1 MANSDVKI
9 NVGVSGV
16 AQFKQGMKESQAAVK
31 NLEQQLKLNEAQLKK
46 NGDEERYLQNKT
58 ELLTKQIE
66 EQKNVVSKANQAL
79 QQMDRDGVSKT
90 SVAFQNMQQQVYKAS
105 TQLTEMQAELA
116 GVGDSG
122 QEAADNVSEMNYQL
136 NNISRNVSFENV
148 VNGISKVTDGLEA
161 AARKAV
167 ELGKKLVQAM
177 LSGGQW
183 ADDLQTTADKWEMS
197 PEQVYRMRQTA
208 NLIDTDAETIFQ
220 ARKKLTAAMG
230 KGSDKETMGAFAAL
244 GISNLAGSDE
254 NIERVFWKAGEGLMQ
269 MEDKVARNEYATKL
283 YGRSWEELIPIF
295 KTGREAYEEM
305 MGSWTWIGDDQ
316 FENLTKLNDEEQK
329 LTTEWENFQHQFE
342 AALAPAMTQVM
353 ETLEGLLKQ
362 FNEYL
367 ASPEGQEMLASLG
380 EAVSSLFADLATIDP
395 EQVVSGI
402 VDLFNKIKE
411 GLEWVI
417 KHRAEVYDALKY
429 IAGGF
434 ALLKLTELASNIGR
448 IVSGLGGLFGGGK
461 GSGNQM
467 DVTQAGRPGGS
478 YGTQSGG
485 ALVGASNWVTGALS
499 KAAAAITMYDPTGLT
514 AMLPMAIGDMTT
526 LGRTIRDGGTVG
538 EAVGNSWETIK
549 ASAEEGIKNFTDYFS
564 KDLQSGMWGIVGVK
578 DAEDLDWK
586 IRSGAEN
593 AQRAL
598 FGSGDQFQYVPT
610 EEDLARAALRIAE
623 SERRENTEPMD
634 RMTQVAGEMTGE
646 VAATRAVNEGMT
658 AAVEDLS
665 SLPADLQTA
674 ITNAV
679 ITGMSSVS
687 IIINEG
693 AVSAIGERV
702 SYGWGGKVQ
711 AMTK

>member
-167 ELGKKLVQAM
+167 ELGRKLVQAM

-220 ARKKLTAAMG
+220 ARKKLIAAMG

-244 GISNLAGSDE
+244 GISNLSGSDE
-254 NIERVFWKAGEGLMQ
+254 NIENVFWNAGEALMNF
-269 MEDKVARNEYATKL
+269 DNKVARNEYAMKL

-295 KTGREAYEEM
+295 KAGRETYDETMA
-305 MGSWTWIGDDQ
+305 SWTWIGDEQ

-329 LTTEWENFQHQFE
+329 LTSEWENFQHQFE

-380 EAVSSLFADLATIDP
+380 EAVSSLFSDLATIDP

-402 VDLFNKIKE
+402 VDLFTKIKD
-411 GLEWVI
+411 GFLWVI
-417 KHRAEVYDALKY
+417 DNKEKVVNALKI

-448 IVSGLGGLFGGGK
+448 IVTGLKGLFGGG
-461 GSGNQM
+461 GGNQ
-467 DVTQAGRPGGS
+467 T
-478 YGTQSGG
+478 
-485 ALVGASNWVTGALS
+485 TGAPEA
-499 KAAAAITMYDPTGLT
+499 KTTGTAAPSVSGT
-514 AMLPMAIGDMTT
+514 
-526 LGRTIRDGGTVG
+526 GTVLFDTVMAQLMATAGAMKEHTRLTNWWKAG
-538 EAVGNSWETIK
+538 EGDVNKWTQ
-549 ASAEEGIKNFTDYFS
+549 F
-564 KDLQSGMWGIVGVK
+564 GV
-578 DAEDLDWK
+578 DQGYLTQEQ
-586 IRSGAEN
+586 
-593 AQRAL
+593 AQQNIDFMAKMDEL
-598 FGSGDQFQYVPT
+598 
-610 EEDLARAALRIAE
+610 AE
-623 SERRENTEPMD
+623 SVKENTAVRNDNADAAERLATGADWRPSYMRDLENPMNK
-634 RMTQVAGEMTGE
+634 MNQVAGEMTGE
-646 VAATRAVNEGMT
+646 VAATRAANEGMT
-658 AAVEDLS
+658 AAVDSLS
-665 SLPADLQTA
+665 VLPANLQTA
-674 ITNAV
+674 VANAI

-687 IIINEG
+687 IVINEG

>member
-79 QQMDRDGVSKT
+79 QQMDRDGVSRT

-161 AARKAV
+161 AAKKAV
-167 ELGKKLVQAM
+167 ELGRKLVQAM

-197 PEQVYRMRQTA
+197 PEDVYRMRQTA

-230 KGSDKETMGAFAAL
+230 KEGDKETMGAFAAL
-244 GISNLAGSDE
+244 GINYLAGSDE

-305 MGSWTWIGDDQ
+305 MGSWTWIGDEQ
-316 FENLTKLNDEEQK
+316 FENLTKLDDESQK
-329 LTTEWENFQHQFE
+329 TRSAWENIQHTLE
-342 AALAPAMTQVM
+342 AAMAPAMTEIMVALQGM
-353 ETLEGLLKQ
+353 MSE
-362 FNEYL
+362 FNKYL
-367 ASPEGQEMLASLG
+367 QSEEGQEMLSKLN
-380 EAVSSLFADLATIDP
+380 EAVSGLFTELTSINPAEVIGKIT
-395 EQVVSGI
+395 GI
-402 VDLFNKIKE
+402 FDSIKNGLNWLIENKQT
-411 GLEWVI
+411 
-417 KHRAEVYDALKY
+417 VYDALKV

-434 ALLKLTELASNIGR
+434 ALLKLGELAANIGR
-448 IVSGLGGLFGGGK
+448 IVSGLGSLFGGGK
-461 GSGNQM
+461 GSGNQ
-467 DVTQAGRPGGS
+467 T
-478 YGTQSGG
+478 
-485 ALVGASNWVTGALS
+485 TGAPEQTTGTAAPSVSGTGTVLFDTIMGQLMATVAVA
-499 KAAAAITMYDPTGLT
+499 KEDARLKNWWKAGEGDVNKWTQFGVDQGYLTQEQAQQNIDFMAKMDELAAATKENT
-514 AMLPMAIGDMTT
+514 AAQ
-526 LGRTIRDGGTVG
+526 
-538 EAVGNSWETIK
+538 EENSWMPEK
-549 ASAEEGIKNFTDYFS
+549 SPFEEN
-564 KDLQSGMWGIVGVK
+564 LQNYY
-578 DAEDLDWK
+578 A
-586 IRSGAEN
+586 
-593 AQRAL
+593 
-598 FGSGDQFQYVPT
+598 
-610 EEDLARAALRIAE
+610 
-623 SERRENTEPMD
+623 EPMD
-634 RMTQVAGEMTGE
+634 RMTQVAGEMTGQ
-646 VAATRAVNEGMT
+646 VGNMTQANADMT
-658 AAVEDLS
+658 AAVTDLNN
-665 SLPADLQTA
+665 LPANLQAA

-679 ITGMSSVS
+679 IAGMNSVT
-687 IIINEG
+687 IVINEG

>member
-105 TQLTEMQAELA
+105 TELTEMQAELA

-167 ELGKKLVQAM
+167 ELGRKLVQAM

-183 ADDLQTTADKWEMS
+183 ADDLQTTADKWEMT

-220 ARKKLTAAMG
+220 ARKKLIAAMG

-244 GISNLAGSDE
+244 GISNLSGSDE
-254 NIERVFWKAGEGLMQ
+254 NIENVFWNAGEALMNF
-269 MEDKVARNEYATKL
+269 DNKVARNEYAMKL

-295 KTGREAYEEM
+295 KAGRETYDETMA
-305 MGSWTWIGDDQ
+305 SWTWIGDEQ

-329 LTTEWENFQHQFE
+329 LTSEWENFQHQFE
-342 AALAPAMTQVM
+342 AALAPALTSVM
-353 ETLEGLLKQ
+353 ETLEGLMHE

-367 ASPEGQEMLASLG
+367 SSPEGQEMLASLG

-402 VDLFNKIKE
+402 VDLFNKIKD
-411 GLEWVI
+411 GLEWI
-417 KHRAEVYDALKY
+417 KDNKDKVYEALKY

-434 ALLKLTELASNIGR
+434 ALLKIGELAGNIGR
-448 IVSGLGGLFGGGK
+448 IVSGLKVLFGGG
-461 GSGNQM
+461 GGNQ
-467 DVTQAGRPGGS
+467 T
-478 YGTQSGG
+478 T
-485 ALVGASNWVTGALS
+485 TGAPEAQTTGTAAPSVGGTGTVLFDTVMAQLMATAGAM
-499 KAAAAITMYDPTGLT
+499 KEHTRLTNWWKTGEGDVNKWTQFGVDQGYLTQEQAQQNIDFMAKMDELAAATKENT
-514 AMLPMAIGDMTT
+514 AAQ
-526 LGRTIRDGGTVG
+526 
-538 EAVGNSWETIK
+538 EENSWMPEK
-549 ASAEEGIKNFTDYFS
+549 SPFEEN
-564 KDLQSGMWGIVGVK
+564 LQNYY
-578 DAEDLDWK
+578 A
-586 IRSGAEN
+586 
-593 AQRAL
+593 
-598 FGSGDQFQYVPT
+598 
-610 EEDLARAALRIAE
+610 
-623 SERRENTEPMD
+623 EPMD

-646 VAATRAVNEGMT
+646 VAATRAANEGMT
-658 AAVEDLS
+658 AAVDSLS
-665 SLPADLQTA
+665 VLPANLQTA
-674 ITNAV
+674 VANAI